1 MKVLLDEDD
10 ARLLRE
16 EDEEDAQVRHK
27 DDENEEWLL
36 HEYKGKHHCCMRRHN
51 CFFSSDDAKVKR
63 WWLNIYGYLCGFR
76 AGNTPENV
84 QNSRTILRTLELIYI
99 YLNPKSRSEQ
109 KAANGRSA
117 DVLKRVS
124 FEQGPGSLLGICS

>member
-36 HEYKGKHHCCMRRHN
+36 HEYKGKHHCCTRRMRRM
-51 CFFSSDDAKVKR
+51 SDSCCR
-63 WWLNIYGYLCGFR
+63 L
-76 AGNTPENV
+76 T
-84 QNSRTILRTLELIYI
+84 QT
-99 YLNPKSRSEQ
+99 
-109 KAANGRSA
+109 AA
-117 DVLKRVS
+117 
-124 FEQGPGSLLGICS
+124 